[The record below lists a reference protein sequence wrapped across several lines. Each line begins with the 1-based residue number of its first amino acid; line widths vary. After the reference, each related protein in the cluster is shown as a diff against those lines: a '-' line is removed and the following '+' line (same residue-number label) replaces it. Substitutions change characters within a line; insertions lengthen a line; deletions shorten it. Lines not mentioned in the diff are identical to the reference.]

1 MKRMTM
7 LLPLLAAFALPV
19 TAHAADAKAPDELV
33 EIDGKKPV
41 VIKPD
46 RAYLLF
52 RMQGKWYAPVF
63 MRVPT
68 EAEVTDYYAAK
79 RQAFDKA
86 LPELRKERAAA
97 LAKRTAAKGKP
108 SDDEV
113 PPEPSLE
120 TFDYHHPNVQNL
132 QSVNLG
138 KALEKGKEDRLMLI
152 EAVPGSYVLYGAGNQ
167 NAMMT
172 CMCLGTAGFDAKA
185 GEITDLGAIHS
196 DIAWQVSDDLVL
208 ASETGLGA
216 SVNGHWGMP
225 AMGVVPATATA
236 TSPSA
241 PAALAG
247 KPVVAANWRAV
258 GKFVGPPVFNV
269 NRLVPVAGVLRYDA
283 RGRVIDATSGRVVPD
298 NY

>member
-1 MKRMTM
+1 MKRMTI
-7 LLPLLAAFALPV
+7 LLPLLAALAIPSAAL
-19 TAHAADAKAPDELV
+19 AADAKAPDELV

-52 RMQGKWYAPVF
+52 RVKGKWFAPVF

-68 EAEVTDYYAAK
+68 EAEVAAYYAAK

-86 LPELRKERAAA
+86 LPDLKKARDAA
-97 LAKRTAAKGKP
+97 LAKQAAAKGKP

-120 TFDYHHPNVQNL
+120 TFDYHHPDVQNL

-152 EAVPGSYVLYGAGNQ
+152 EAVPGSYVLYGAGNP

-172 CMCLGTAGFDAKA
+172 CMCLGTVGFEAKA

-196 DIAWQVSDDLVL
+196 DIAWQVSDDPVL

-216 SVNGHWGMP
+216 SINGHWGMP
-225 AMGVVPATATA
+225 AMGVVPATA
-236 TSPSA
+236 PSA
-241 PAALAG
+241 PTALAG
-247 KPVVAANWRAV
+247 KSVVAATWRAV

-283 RGRVIDATSGRVVPD
+283 RGRVIDVKSGEPVAD